1 MRSNK
6 VTPHHKGCEIN
17 PIQTNTSFLMPINW
31 TLNFELECVPLYRT
45 PTLLHP
51 PEFFVSLSLSYLGTE
66 LAPGFYL
73 LGVIEAYLF

>member
-1 MRSNK
+1 
-6 VTPHHKGCEIN
+6 
-17 PIQTNTSFLMPINW
+17 MPINW
-31 TLNFELECVPLYRT
+31 VLNFELECVPLYRT

-51 PEFFVSLSLSYLGTE
+51 PKFFVSLSLSYLGTE